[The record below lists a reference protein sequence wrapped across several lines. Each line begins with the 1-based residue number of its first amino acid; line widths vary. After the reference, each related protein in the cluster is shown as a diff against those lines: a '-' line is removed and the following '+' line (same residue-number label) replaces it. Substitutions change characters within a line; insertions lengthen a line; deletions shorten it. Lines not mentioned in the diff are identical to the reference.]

1 MALSEL
7 NLTTNKNLVSLQSE
21 TLRQSESGLILK
33 ANLLMPDG
41 SPYDLSDKTV
51 IFNEHKAND
60 KYIVDT
66 NVKPVDEAHGSI
78 SYQLH
83 PQAYAASGT
92 AWFEIQDSSG
102 NVVDSTQDFY
112 LNVKDAANASI
123 YNSNYIYKLDSL
135 RDQLQQIVDSADG
148 SLKAELQKMADGLTQ
163 KLNDMQTAYNASD
176 KQWQDTFKQSEQ
188 SRADDYTAEKN
199 KRLADDQANA
209 KAFKDAQ
216 DQRDADY
223 QADKNKRNSDFASQQ
238 ETINAA
244 AKTQRD
250 TISQQWSAKQTQ
262 LVQDWTTKRETLD
275 TELTKLENTVNTLQ
289 AAVDQL
295 NQTDLPNAQQK
306 MDALEAEIQKAEQT
320 FSQVDF
326 SKFVT
331 SDELAAKTSGTI
343 VTAYDIA
350 SKHPTTVKNSYTSE
364 ELVDQ
369 GVLGQFADQIN
380 QLNSKVDVD
389 GPLFKHLTQF
399 NNWSDLFDGYS
410 VNGVTATNGN
420 RLVAF
425 RDDTVG
431 GNTVGST
438 GAGIAFGGSDTKGV
452 LSVAWGDHHAR
463 ITGGNGDKPVWSED
477 IAWKSDLTGYAKTV
491 SLNGGDKIE
500 PDSTGNVDLTVPQP
514 DLTGYAKTSDVTA
527 AISPV
532 QTTADEAKTAASRA
546 QSTADANTAKINAIN
561 ASISQL
567 QVAKHFTDASAA
579 QTYSAAHP
587 TTVCIVD
594 G

>member
-41 SPYDLSDKTV
+41 SPYDLTDKEV

-66 NVKPVDEAHGSI
+66 NVQSDDKPHGSI

-92 AWFEIQDSSG
+92 AWFEIQDESG

-112 LNVKDAANASI
+112 LDVKDAANASI

-135 RDQLQQIVDSADG
+135 RDKLQNIVDGADG
-148 SLKAELQKMADGLTQ
+148 ELKAELQKMADGLTQ

-176 KQWQDTFKQSEQ
+176 KQWQDTFQQSEQ

-199 KRLADDQANA
+199 KRLADDTANA
-209 KAFKDAQ
+209 NAFTAAQ
-216 DQRDADY
+216 
-223 QADKNKRNSDFASQQ
+223 NKRDSDFANQQ
-238 ETINAA
+238 DTINKAA
-244 AKTQRD
+244 SDQRD
-250 TISQQWSAKQTQ
+250 TITQQWSAKQTQ
-262 LVQDWTTKRETLD
+262 LVNDWTTKRTALD
-275 TELTKLENTVNTLQ
+275 TELSQYESTVNSLQ

-295 NQTDLPNAQQK
+295 NKTDLPNAQQK
-306 MDALEAEIQKAEQT
+306 MDALNAEIQKAEQT

-326 SKFVT
+326 SKFAT
-331 SDELAAKTSGTI
+331 TDELAAKTSGTI

-350 SKHPTTVKNSYTSE
+350 SKNPTTETNSYTNG

-380 QLNSKVDVD
+380 QLKGRRGVDTPDFNTLTDLGVYNTLTDSGVYHISHPQDGKNSPSTSSGGVLVVFTGAASGDVRIAQLYAADNGIDAWMRVYGMID
-389 GPLFKHLTQF
+389 GTLM
-399 NNWSDLFDGYS
+399 WSD
-410 VNGVTATNGN
+410 
-420 RLVAF
+420 
-425 RDDTVG
+425 
-431 GNTVGST
+431 
-438 GAGIAFGGSDTKGV
+438 
-452 LSVAWGDHHAR
+452 WHQ
-463 ITGGNGDKPVWSED
+463 

-491 SLNGGDKIE
+491 SLNGGDKE
-500 PDSTGNVDLTVPQP
+500 APDSGGNIDLTVPQP
-514 DLTGYAKTSDVTA
+514 DLTGYAKAADVSA
-527 AISPV
+527 V
-532 QTTADEAKTAASRA
+532 K
-546 QSTADANTAKINAIN
+546 STADANTAKINAIN

-579 QTYSAAHP
+579 QSYSSANP